1 MEKVNPELFEAKAG
15 DTAQLLRNDNI
26 FDKECQE
33 MGNVKLTKL
42 FMGTQLRSQRFKD

>member
-1 MEKVNPELFEAKAG
+1 MEKVNPELFEAHAG

-33 MGNVKLTKL
+33 MSNIKLT
-42 FMGTQLRSQRFKD
+42 